1 MGAAG
6 RYIRDRGADRRHRA
20 GDLGIPGARGHAAG
34 RAVRLG
40 VYQREIYGLLQPPAA
55 LTGASIQSAG
65 GLAVL
70 KWGVPADLDVRIG
83 GRIVIRHWP
92 RPARPAGQTP
102 SRWMRCRAIPTIAVV
117 SLLSGSYLLRAVD
130 LTGIAGPITVLDS
143 DGAQAIPVVPA
154 DLLQA
159 DPCFRAIMPG
169 PCRTPAR

>member
-83 GRIVIRHWP
+83 GRIVIRHSAETGATSWANSVALDEVP
-92 RPARPAGQTP
+92 GN
-102 SRWMRCRAIPTIAVV
+102 STIAVV
-117 SLLSGSYLLRAVD
+117 SLLSGSYL
-130 LTGIAGPITVLDS
+130 
-143 DGAQAIPVVPA
+143 
-154 DLLQA
+154 
-159 DPCFRAIMPG
+159 C
-169 PCRTPAR
+169 CARSI